1 MPYCCDDGANYM
13 ADFQEAEWA
22 KAEERGRVEMATKPR
37 ALSARFDRKSGR
49 IVVELVNGS
58 LFEFPA
64 RLAQGLQSATDDQ
77 LAEVEILGVGF
88 GLHWEA
94 LDADLKVESLMA
106 GRFGSTRYMIDRFGS
121 DWQGAIA
128 A

>member
-1 MPYCCDDGANYM
+1 M

-37 ALSARFDRKSGR
+37 ALSACYDRESGR

-64 RLAQGLQSATDDQ
+64 RLAQGLQSASDDQ

-94 LDADLKVESLMA
+94 LDADHKVESLMA
-106 GRFGSTRYMIDRFGS
+106 GRFGSARYMIDRFGS
-121 DWQGAIA
+121 DWQGAVA

>member
-1 MPYCCDDGANYM
+1 M
-13 ADFQEAEWA
+13 ADRDEQIWANAEQ
-22 KAEERGRVEMATKPR
+22 RGRVEMATKPR
-37 ALSARFDRKSGR
+37 AQSARYDVHSGR

-64 RLAQGLQSATDDQ
+64 RLAQGLESATDEQ
-77 LAEVEILGVGF
+77 LAAVSVIGVGF

-94 LDADLKVESLMA
+94 VDVDLKVESLMA
-106 GRFGSTRYMIDRFGS
+106 GRFGSTRYMIDRFGG
-121 DWQGAIA
+121 DWHHTIA

>member
-1 MPYCCDDGANYM
+1 M
-13 ADFQEAEWA
+13 ADFQETEWA
-22 KAEERGRVEMATKPR
+22 KAEERGRVEMAIKPR
-37 ALSARFDRKSGR
+37 ALSAHYDRTSGR

-106 GRFGSTRYMIDRFGS
+106 GRFGSTRYMIDRFGP
-121 DWQGAIA
+121 DWQGALA

>member
-37 ALSARFDRKSGR
+37 ALSARYDRKSGR